1 MPNIDSP
8 ILDAARRQPLPPMPD
23 TQCKKFEGA
32 KDAAFREDLVTNN
45 GGPQYRGGPI
55 QGGPEPSGKGGPFNK
70 ATGADDVG
78 AVLKFK
84 WDVGPNGRP
93 YATDPE
99 VGVAGHTYGAPG
111 KDVGLGFK
119 DGQPPAQPQ
128 SNPCAGDPPAQ
139 PQSGVKPGVAYGN
152 TKDGTSVYTLD
163 DAKKAG
169 AASAPSDGPKGLNWV
184 DKNQDLKRAIPPPAA
199 PQINDLGP
207 STNEPEQK
215 TENAAVARNDG
226 ARLGDDIAQRI

>member
-23 TQCKKFEGA
+23 TQFKKFEAA
-32 KDAAFREDLVTNN
+32 KDSAFRDDLVTNN

-70 ATGADDVG
+70 ATGVDGVNG
-78 AVLKFK
+78 FFKFK
-84 WDVGPNGRP
+84 WDVGPDGRP

-99 VGVAGHTYGAPG
+99 VGATVHIDGTPG
-111 KDVGLGFK
+111 KGVGPGMK
-119 DGQPPAQPQ
+119 NGQPPAQPQ
-128 SNPCAGDPPAQ
+128 SKPCTGDPPAQ

-152 TKDGTSVYTLD
+152 TKDGSSVYTLD
-163 DAKKAG
+163 DVKKAG
-169 AASAPSDGPKGLNWV
+169 DASAPSDGPKGLNWG

-207 STNEPEQK
+207 STNEPEQPPEQK
-215 TENAAVARNDG
+215 DEDTAVA
-226 ARLGDDIAQRI
+226 